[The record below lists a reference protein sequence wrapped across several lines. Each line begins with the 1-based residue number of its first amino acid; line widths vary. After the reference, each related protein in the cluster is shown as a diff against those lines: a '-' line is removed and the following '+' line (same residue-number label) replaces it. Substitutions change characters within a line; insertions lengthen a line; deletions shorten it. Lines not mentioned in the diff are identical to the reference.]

1 MEAKGADISGVDQ
14 DNQIFIPLNTFLK
27 RFVNKDYIDTIYIQA
42 TDERSI
48 SSAKAEITAILR
60 NRHNISRAK
69 DDDFTLID
77 LKDVAALKAQA
88 IDLIT
93 ILGRISAVISFLIG
107 GIGILSIMILI
118 VNERKVEIGIRRAVG
133 SKKRDIIFQFLL
145 ESSFISLGGGILG
158 VLSGFIVSIIIF
170 KISGLPFNV
179 SFSGL
184 IFSFI
189 ASVGIGI
196 LAGIYPSQKAVAIQ
210 PIDIIKL

>member
-1 MEAKGADISGVDQ
+1 M
-14 DNQIFIPLNTFLK
+14 K